1 MIVSLLRHNLLVSS
15 LAMVRVTIEIMTISN
30 VTSRFH
36 LKWSSKLRSFEM
48 ESEFSPLEGY
58 QLHIGLTKRE
68 TRFAESKLE
77 RA

>member
-1 MIVSLLRHNLLVSS
+1 
-15 LAMVRVTIEIMTISN
+15 
-30 VTSRFH
+30 
-36 LKWSSKLRSFEM
+36 M

-77 RA
+77 RAQKLEILKKKINVFNYKN

>member
-1 MIVSLLRHNLLVSS
+1 MAEPTYSATR
-15 LAMVRVTIEIMTISN
+15 TP
-30 VTSRFH
+30 

-48 ESEFSPLEGY
+48 ESKFSPLEGY

-77 RA
+77 RASTQKLEILKKNKINVFNYKN